1 MGTNSNPVGAEM
13 KLILATHNRHK
24 VSELS
29 AMLPESFTLMSLDD
43 IGFNEEIEET
53 GSTFEDNA
61 GIKSSL
67 IYQKFRVPCIADDS
81 GLQIDALNGEPGVYS
96 ARYAGEAASDINN
109 CALVLGNMKGKT
121 NRSARFVSVISF
133 RWEGNE
139 KLFRGELE
147 GTITQ
152 EPKGSQGFGY
162 DPIFIPDGYAI
173 TLAEMQP
180 EEKNAIS
187 HRAKAIQQLVT
198 YLKLI

>member
-1 MGTNSNPVGAEM
+1 M

-43 IGFNEEIEET
+43 IGFKDEIEET

-61 GIKSSL
+61 GIKSSI
-67 IYQKFRVPCIADDS
+67 IYQKFSIPCIADDS

-96 ARYAGEAASDINN
+96 ARYAGENANDLNN
-109 CALVLGNMKGKT
+109 CSLVLGNMIGKT
-121 NRSARFVSVISF
+121 NRTARFVSVISL
-133 RWEGNE
+133 RWNGNE

-152 EPKGSQGFGY
+152 ELKGSHGFGY

-173 TLAEMQP
+173 TLAEMKP
-180 EEKNAIS
+180 GEKNAIS
-187 HRAKAIQQLVT
+187 HRAKAIQQLVA